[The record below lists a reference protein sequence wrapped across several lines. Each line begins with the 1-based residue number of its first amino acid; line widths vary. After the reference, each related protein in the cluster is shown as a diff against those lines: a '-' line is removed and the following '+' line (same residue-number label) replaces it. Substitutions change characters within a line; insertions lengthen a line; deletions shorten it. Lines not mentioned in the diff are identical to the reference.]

1 MTNMQLQLSQL
12 FEQKQHDRAMEKQGL
27 QAMEETARAN
37 RASEQLKQAQID
49 ADLAKAEAINAAN
62 ERIAQIQAASN
73 LQLQEMRNF
82 ISEKQLQ
89 QTIRQVDAEVEKSKA
104 QVSNMEADT
113 KYTSARTVD
122 QTQKTQSNLKAK
134 IGKIIGDHLD
144 TTEMYASE
152 WLSKPANKKLLKQA
166 VTQSAFTS
174 IMNGWNAYQ
183 NKKQQEKRSAGYHR
197 TTTTAANSNR

>member
-1 MTNMQLQLSQL
+1 MTNMQLQFSQL
-12 FEQKQHDRAMEKQGL
+12 FEQKQHNRAMEQQGI

-62 ERIAQIQAASN
+62 ERIAQIQAATN
-73 LQLQEMRNF
+73 VQLQEMRNF
-82 ISEKQLQ
+82 MSEKQLE

-104 QVSNMEADT
+104 QVGSIEADT
-113 KYTSARTVD
+113 KYTTARTKD
-122 QTQKTQSNLKAK
+122 QTQKTQSDLKAK
-134 IGKIIGDHLD
+134 IGKIIGNQLD

-183 NKKQQEKRSAGYHR
+183 NKKQQEKRGMGSHR
-197 TTTTAANSNR
+197 TTITSANSK